1 MENKIMITL
10 AAAAI
15 FASAAASAT
24 AVPGA
29 INMGELVD
37 TTGKTDV
44 SAAIQRVIDANP
56 NRTLYFPDGTYLLA
70 NPICTPAHPKKSV
83 DLQLSNFAV
92 LKASALPGAA
102 IR

>member
-10 AAAAI
+10 SAAITI
-15 FASAAASAT
+15 FASAAASAA

-56 NRTLYFPDGTYLLA
+56 NRTLGNEGSL
-70 NPICTPAHPKKSV
+70 I
-83 DLQLSNFAV
+83 Q
-92 LKASALPGAA
+92 
-102 IR
+102 